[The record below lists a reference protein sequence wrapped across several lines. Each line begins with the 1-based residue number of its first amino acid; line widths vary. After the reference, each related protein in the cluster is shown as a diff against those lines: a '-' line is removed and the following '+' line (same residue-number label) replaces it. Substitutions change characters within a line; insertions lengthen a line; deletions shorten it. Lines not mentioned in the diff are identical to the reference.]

1 MDPTFWHQRWETNQ
15 LGFHR
20 PDVHPMLARHL
31 DQLNMQDGARLF
43 LPLCGKTVDIPWL
56 LSRGYR
62 VAGAELSQIAVRDLF
77 DTIGLIPEVTPN
89 GPLEHYH
96 APGVDIFVGDIF
108 DLDDAVLG
116 PVDAVYDRA
125 ALVALPDDMRA
136 RYVAHLPRLTR
147 MAPQLLI
154 TFDYDQSLMAGPPF
168 SVPADEVQ
176 AHYQAT
182 FTVTELATVPV
193 QGGLKGI
200 AAADETV
207 WLLRRHEGALRR
219 P

>member
-1 MDPTFWHQRWETNQ
+1 MDPAFWHQRWETNQ

-20 PDVHPMLARHL
+20 PDVHPMLARYLDHL
-31 DQLNMQDGARLF
+31 NVQDGARLF

-77 DTIGLIPEVTPN
+77 DTMGVIPEVTPQ

-116 PVDAVYDRA
+116 RVDAVYDRA

-136 RYVAHLPRLTR
+136 RYVAHLPRLTQMWR
-147 MAPQLLI
+147 SSCLSRSTTTSRLWPGHRFQC
-154 TFDYDQSLMAGPPF
+154 
-168 SVPADEVQ
+168 
-176 AHYQAT
+176 
-182 FTVTELATVPV
+182 
-193 QGGLKGI
+193 
-200 AAADETV
+200 
-207 WLLRRHEGALRR
+207 R
-219 P
+219 PKRCERIIRKRLPSQNL